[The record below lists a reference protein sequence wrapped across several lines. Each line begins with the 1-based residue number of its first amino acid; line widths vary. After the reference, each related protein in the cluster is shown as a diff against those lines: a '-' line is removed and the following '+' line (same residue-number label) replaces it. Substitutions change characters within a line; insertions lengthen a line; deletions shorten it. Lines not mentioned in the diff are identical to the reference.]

1 MRTTVDTGKAVEQ
14 ARRFAAGCTVRGGLL
29 YTSGLTAR
37 EPDGTLVGV
46 SDQGGDIVRQ
56 TEQCT
61 QNVLDVLAAAG
72 LGAES
77 IVKVVIYV
85 TDIDAY
91 EAARPASGPLY
102 VARPVSTLIEV
113 PRLQEAAMMVE
124 IEAVAALAP

>member
-1 MRTTVDTGKAVEQ
+1 MRQSIDTGKAVEQ
-14 ARRFAAGCTVRGGLL
+14 GRRFAAGCRVSGGLV

-37 EPDGTLVGV
+37 TPDGTLVGE
-46 SDQGGDIVRQ
+46 GDIVRQ

-85 TDIDAY
+85 TDIEAY
-91 EAARPASGPLY
+91 EAARPASAPLY
-102 VARPVSTLIEV
+102 TARPVSTLIEV
-113 PRLQEAAMMVE
+113 PRLQEPAMMVE
-124 IEAVAALAP
+124 IEAVAALT

>member
-1 MRTTVDTGKAVEQ
+1 MRTIVDTGKAVEQ

-37 EPDGTLVGV
+37 EPDGTLVGA
-46 SDQGGDIVRQ
+46 GDIVRQ

-102 VARPVSTLIEV
+102 MARPASTLIEV
-113 PRLQEAAMMVE
+113 PRLQEAAMLVE

>member
-1 MRTTVDTGKAVEQ
+1 MRTVIDTGKPVEQ
-14 ARRFAAGCTVRGGLL
+14 QRRFAPGVTVQGGLL

-37 EPDGTLVGV
+37 EPDGTLVGE
-46 SDQGGDIVRQ
+46 DDIVRQ
-56 TEQCT
+56 TKQCT

-72 LGAES
+72 IGPEHL
-77 IVKVVIYV
+77 VKVVIYV

-124 IEAVAALAP
+124 IETVAALEV

>member
-1 MRTTVDTGKAVEQ
+1 MRQSIDTGKAVEQ
-14 ARRFAAGCTVRGGLL
+14 GRRFAAGCRVSGGLV

-37 EPDGTLVGV
+37 TPDGTLAGE
-46 SDQGGDIVRQ
+46 GDIVRQ

-85 TDIDAY
+85 TDIEAY
-91 EAARPASGPLY
+91 EAARPASAPLY
-102 VARPVSTLIEV
+102 TARPVSTLIEV
-113 PRLQEAAMMVE
+113 PRLQEPAMMVE
-124 IEAVAALAP
+124 IEAVAALT

>member
-1 MRTTVDTGKAVEQ
+1 MRTVVDTGKPVESQ
-14 ARRFAAGCTVRGGLL
+14 RRFAAGVAVRGGLL

-37 EPDGTLVGV
+37 RPDGALVGAA
-46 SDQGGDIVRQ
+46 DAGGDIVRQ

-72 LGAES
+72 LGPES
-77 IVKVVIYV
+77 IVKLVIYV

-91 EAARPASGPLY
+91 DAARPASGPLY

-113 PRLQEAAMMVE
+113 PRLQEAGMMVE